1 MAPQTKTLIADTN
14 QAPVFTSAPAP
25 LREIDEPQ
33 RSLVADIPL
42 TPEQESA
49 RELYPTRVG
58 EVLPDS
64 GVVARTGLG
73 ALSALTFD
81 PNEFAQILKVADPR
95 IQVSTGPRGGVY
107 INHPENPQ
115 TYVVNKPGL
124 SLGDV
129 PQTIA
134 AITAATPAGFGR
146 TVLTRAAL
154 EAATQAAI
162 ELAQSKA
169 GGEFNVGEVA
179 MAPMFSV
186 ASDLPGVV
194 SAGRQESAMRGQVA
208 GTLEEGAAPEI
219 SRVAREA
226 TTGRAPQAAERM
238 VDVVQPDPVRARAVQ
253 ELGLEEITPARIVSG
268 NPQYIQVEQ
277 AVAQIPGSAM
287 ANSEKQFINELAA
300 RAGNFID
307 EFGGSR
313 DLIAVDD
320 LIKKE
325 MSDIMDGL
333 RAQSDALYTKISA
346 TIDPR
351 ARITNLRPLR
361 DALRSKAIDAGGVRN
376 LSQPE
381 QQLFREVQK
390 SMSATGRAGQMTY
403 TRLDELR
410 QKIGEQYGSAS
421 RGMVQGDTASF
432 QLGRLYDALTE
443 AQDQALRDLDPSMSQ
458 VWEAAKGLVAE
469 RKGLEEIAKN
479 VAGRNMERNIVP
491 QLTRAMNRLSEGNS
505 QLFKQVIEAVPEGMR
520 QEAVVTALGG
530 IFTRGG
536 RTNVELSPGQFAAW
550 WNKIKRDSGARDLL
564 FRNLPSGGARYL
576 NNLASISKAYADAT
590 ASAPRTGITNAME
603 MMNNDNGFISKF
615 FGEIPIAGAWVK
627 WALDS
632 APEDTLKA
640 ASQMMGDPSFKR
652 IIVRSAR
659 GEPTDRAEASF
670 IKSKVFNNWA
680 NTVPANIKERAL
692 AVGVA
697 NYFLNSTSGEE

>member
-1 MAPQTKTLIADTN
+1 MDELIPDRS
-14 QAPVFTSAPAP
+14 QAPVVTSDPVG
-25 LREIDEPQ
+25 LREIGQSET
-33 RSLVADIPL
+33 LVADIPL
-42 TPEQESA
+42 TPEQQSA
-49 RELYPTRVG
+49 RELLPYRVG
-58 EVLPDS
+58 EVLPES
-64 GVVARTGLG
+64 GAMGRVGLG

-107 INHPENPQ
+107 IKHPDNPQ

-124 SLGDV
+124 SWGDFT
-129 PQTIA
+129 QTMSAIA
-134 AITAATPAGFGR
+134 AATPAGLGR
-146 TVLTRAAL
+146 TVLTRAGL
-154 EAATQAAI
+154 EAAAQAAI
-162 ELAQSKA
+162 ELGQRSA

-194 SAGRQESAMRGQVA
+194 SAGRQEARMRSQVA
-208 GTLEEGAAPEI
+208 GTLEEEAAPEI

-238 VDVVQPDPVRARAVQ
+238 ADVVQPDPRRARAVE
-253 ELGLEEITPARIVSG
+253 ELGLEEITPARMVSQ

-277 AVAQIPGSAM
+277 ALAQIPGSAM
-287 ANSEKQFINELAA
+287 ANSEKQFIDQLSA

-325 MSDIMDGL
+325 MSDTMDGL
-333 RAQSDALYTKISA
+333 RSQSDALYAKISA

-381 QQLFREVQK
+381 QQLFREVQR

-421 RGMVQGDTASF
+421 RGMFAGDAASF

-443 AQDQALRDLDPSMSQ
+443 AQDQALRDIDPAMSQ
-458 VWEAAKGLVAE
+458 VWKTAKALVAE

-479 VAGRNMERNIVP
+479 VAGRNMEKNIVP

-505 QLFKQVIEAVPEGMR
+505 QLFKQVIEAVPESMR

-530 IFTRGG
+530 LFTRGG

-550 WNKIKRDSGARDLL
+550 WNKIKRDSGARELL
-564 FRNLPSGGARYL
+564 FQNLPAGGARYL
-576 NNLASISKAYADAT
+576 NNLASISKAYADAA
-590 ASAPRTGITNAME
+590 ASAPKTGITNAME

-615 FGEIPIAGAWVK
+615 FGEIPIAGSWVK
-627 WALDS
+627 WALES

-640 ASQMMGDPSFKR
+640 ASQMMGDPTFKR
-652 IIVRSAR
+652 IIVRAAR

-680 NTVPANIKERAL
+680 NTVPANIRERAL

>member
-1 MAPQTKTLIADTN
+1 MAPQTKTLIADTS

-25 LREIDEPQ
+25 LREIGEPQ

-169 GGEFNVGEVA
+169 GGEFNAGEVA

-186 ASDLPGVV
+186 ASDLPGVI

-238 VDVVQPDPVRARAVQ
+238 VDVVRPDPVRARAVQ
-253 ELGLEEITPARIVSG
+253 ELGLEEITPARIVSQ

-277 AVAQIPGSAM
+277 AVAQIPGSVM
-287 ANSEKQFINELAA
+287 ANSEKQFIDELAA

-313 DLIAVDD
+313 DLITVDD
-320 LIKKE
+320 RIKKE
-325 MSDIMDGL
+325 MSDTMDGL
-333 RAQSDALYTKISA
+333 RAQSDALYEKISA
-346 TIDPR
+346 TIDRR

-381 QQLFREVQK
+381 QQ
-390 SMSATGRAGQMTY
+390 
-403 TRLDELR
+403 
-410 QKIGEQYGSAS
+410 
-421 RGMVQGDTASF
+421 
-432 QLGRLYDALTE
+432 
-443 AQDQALRDLDPSMSQ
+443 
-458 VWEAAKGLVAE
+458 
-469 RKGLEEIAKN
+469 
-479 VAGRNMERNIVP
+479 
-491 QLTRAMNRLSEGNS
+491 
-505 QLFKQVIEAVPEGMR
+505 
-520 QEAVVTALGG
+520 
-530 IFTRGG
+530 
-536 RTNVELSPGQFAAW
+536 
-550 WNKIKRDSGARDLL
+550 
-564 FRNLPSGGARYL
+564 
-576 NNLASISKAYADAT
+576 
-590 ASAPRTGITNAME
+590 
-603 MMNNDNGFISKF
+603 F
-615 FGEIPIAGAWVK
+615 F
-627 WALDS
+627 
-632 APEDTLKA
+632 
-640 ASQMMGDPSFKR
+640 
-652 IIVRSAR
+652 
-659 GEPTDRAEASF
+659 
-670 IKSKVFNNWA
+670 
-680 NTVPANIKERAL
+680 
-692 AVGVA
+692 
-697 NYFLNSTSGEE
+697 